1 MITRILA
8 HEWRALRADSTI
20 WVIAVVF
27 AAAIGYGVWN
37 GARWVGFQ
45 QVTLSSAAAEERD
58 RYDRLR
64 ERVDHVSRTGEQ
76 VSPFAD
82 PRSPANVGSRF
93 GPRYAVMPPAPLA
106 ALTIGQSDLLP
117 YYFRVSTDARE
128 NIVSATELENPHRLL
143 TGRFDLAF
151 VLIYLY
157 PLLIL
162 GITYNLLS
170 AEKEEGTLALALSQP
185 VSLRTLITGKV
196 ALRAL
201 LLIGIV
207 TACSLVALLVNGA
220 ASSAGS
226 VVAGASAGAAG
237 VVRAVLWLGAVLA
250 YGAIWFAI
258 AIVVSSFGR
267 ASATN
272 ATILASVWLVLVVM
286 LPSLFNLLVTT
297 VYPVPSRVEMVQA
310 VREASDEANAAG
322 SKVLA
327 RYYEDHPELATGD
340 PAQAM
345 SDFALV
351 RVAVSDEVG
360 RRVRPVIDRFDAQVR
375 HQQNAIDRL
384 KFLSPAILLQD
395 ALNDISGTGAARH
408 RFFLA
413 QVDRFHQQ
421 WRAFFTPL
429 IFQKASMTTFDR
441 VPRFAFQE
449 EPTGVVISRVMWNL
463 LGLAL
468 PAIALVSIGLR
479 RLHRFPIVTHS

>member
-1 MITRILA
+1 MFTRILT

-45 QVTLSSAAAEERD
+45 QITLSNAAAEERD

-64 ERVDHVSRTGEQ
+64 ERVDAVNRTGEQ

-82 PRSPANVGSRF
+82 PRSPSNVGSRF
-93 GPRYAVMPPAPLA
+93 GPRYAAMPPGPLA
-106 ALTIGQSDLLP
+106 ALAIGQSDLLP

-128 NIVSATELENPHRLL
+128 NIMSATELENPHRLL

-207 TACSLVALLVNGA
+207 TACSLVALLVSGGVTGVDGVGGA
-220 ASSAGS
+220 GGAG
-226 VVAGASAGAAG
+226 GAG
-237 VVRAVLWLGAVLA
+237 VMRAVLWLGVVMA

-258 AIVVSSFGR
+258 AIVVASFGR

-340 PAQAM
+340 SAQAM
-345 SDFALV
+345 TDFALV
-351 RVAVSDEVG
+351 RVAVNDDVAK
-360 RRVRPVIDRFDAQVR
+360 RVRPVIERFDAQVR
-375 HQQNAIDRL
+375 HQQVAIDRL

-408 RFFLA
+408 RFFLT

-429 IFQKASMTTFDR
+429 IFQKASFTTFER
-441 VPRFAFQE
+441 VPRFTFQE
-449 EPTGVVISRVMWNL
+449 EPTGAVVSRVLWSL
-463 LGLAL
+463 FGLAL
-468 PAIALVSIGLR
+468 PAAILIILGLR
-479 RLHRFPIVTHS
+479 RLHRFSIVSQG